1 MVGENAWQRICCLN
15 MAAVYDGSQLKRQ
28 TVVLHFRSARHA
40 SLDEHYRHDA
50 CGDASAKQP
59 QAERLPQERRL
70 TSSDSAGLRCSL
82 PLFHVLHFP
91 PASVLHLS
99 VPVPVC
105 HGGSLRCGGM
115 PGYSWRQNDLW
126 QPVVCMAQDG

>member
-1 MVGENAWQRICCLN
+1 MPRWMNIIDTMLVATPAPNNR
-15 MAAVYDGSQLKRQ
+15 
-28 TVVLHFRSARHA
+28 
-40 SLDEHYRHDA
+40 
-50 CGDASAKQP
+50 
-59 QAERLPQERRL
+59 RLRVFHKRRL

-82 PLFHVLHFP
+82 PLLHVLHFP

-105 HGGSLRCGGM
+105 HGGSLRRGGM